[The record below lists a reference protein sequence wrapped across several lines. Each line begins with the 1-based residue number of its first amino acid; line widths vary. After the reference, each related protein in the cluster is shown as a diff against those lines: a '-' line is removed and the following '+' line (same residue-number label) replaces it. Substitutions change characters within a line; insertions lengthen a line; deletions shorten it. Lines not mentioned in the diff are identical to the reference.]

1 MANSAEKTNNKFG
14 VPVVAGEQGILM
26 PKLKFRFRVALMQG
40 FGGDRET
47 KKFTQNVMNVSRPKV
62 SYEEVPIDSYNSRVY
77 VQGKHTWEPITVV
90 LRDDISN
97 SVSRAVGAQ
106 QQRQLNHFEQTTP
119 LAGQDYKFDMQIEI
133 LDGSTADAIEFW
145 HLEGCFLTNVDY
157 SDSDY
162 STNEPVQIT
171 MTVRYDNAIHY
182 KGSSA
187 VVASIAEAGGDLN
200 QISDGAFVETAGPGA
215 L

>member
-1 MANSAEKTNNKFG
+1 MANSAEKTKSKFG

-26 PKLKFRFRVALMQG
+26 PKLKFRFRVAMMQG
-40 FGGDRET
+40 FGGEGQT

-62 SYEEVPIDSYNSRVY
+62 SYEEVEIHSYNSKVY
-77 VQGKHTWEPITVV
+77 VQGKHTWEPVTLV

-97 SVSRAVGAQ
+97 SVSRIVGAQ
-106 QQRQLNHFEQTTP
+106 NQRQLNHFEQTTA
-119 LAGQDYKFDMQIEI
+119 LAGEDYKFDMQIEI
-133 LDGSTADAIEFW
+133 LDGSTADAIEYW

-162 STNEPVQIT
+162 ATNEPVQIT
-171 MTVRYDNAIHY
+171 LQIRYDNAVHY
-182 KGSSA
+182 KGDSS
-187 VVASIAEAGGDLN
+187 VVSSIVEGADPFDGTHSAAATGG
-200 QISDGAFVETAGPGA
+200 SA